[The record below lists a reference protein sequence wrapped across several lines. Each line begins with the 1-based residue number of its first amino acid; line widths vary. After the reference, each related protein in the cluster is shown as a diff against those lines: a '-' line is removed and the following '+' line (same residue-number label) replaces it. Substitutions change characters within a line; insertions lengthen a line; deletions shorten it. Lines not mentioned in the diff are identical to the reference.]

1 MSYKLVDFN
10 ITKEEA
16 EDIAHDLI
24 KNKYGNLPST
34 GKPYLEGTFWIVPIN
49 VKYPR
54 VFFDKNTNRPK
65 KIRFM
70 NFEKIGEIKIDAN
83 KGVPVEKPNYYTV
96 RSEINE
102 RLDFI
107 KTNVEKALVKVGA
120 DKFSKLP
127 LSEHM
132 HTPIEDII
140 SYLLINDSIDLN
152 TEFSNLSNDILE
164 KYIKNV
170 DSLIK
175 VGLVRKTESNLLIP
189 DNALIEIE
197 SISDILSNKLSKSLS
212 YFFAEGYED
221 ISSIRQVLGPYLSI
235 TGHIYEQS
243 IEYDEI
249 MPVNYFEI
257 QNLMKRYYR
266 EFVKQFKIPRYLIQ
280 LIEVGLIKQEII
292 NGENVWLPTKK
303 ILENIKGE
311 DEILSPIKELFIPNI
326 I

>member
-1 MSYKLVDFN
+1 MVIYPLL
-10 ITKEEA
+10 E
-16 EDIAHDLI
+16 
-24 KNKYGNLPST
+24 
-34 GKPYLEGTFWIVPIN
+34 PYLEDTLLIVPIN

-164 KYIKNV
+164 KY
-170 DSLIK
+170 
-175 VGLVRKTESNLLIP
+175 
-189 DNALIEIE
+189 
-197 SISDILSNKLSKSLS
+197 
-212 YFFAEGYED
+212 
-221 ISSIRQVLGPYLSI
+221 
-235 TGHIYEQS
+235 
-243 IEYDEI
+243 
-249 MPVNYFEI
+249 
-257 QNLMKRYYR
+257 
-266 EFVKQFKIPRYLIQ
+266 
-280 LIEVGLIKQEII
+280 
-292 NGENVWLPTKK
+292 KK
-303 ILENIKGE
+303 M
-311 DEILSPIKELFIPNI
+311 
-326 I
+326 